1 MKTTSNSTFSA
12 TFDNFNVDWNLGLRH
27 SKRGYIKLQP
37 KELSVLI
44 ELVSNSGQL
53 ITKDHLIAKIW
64 NDQSISDSSIAR
76 CISSIKSQLNIA
88 SPGAELL
95 IRSVYGEGYIFA
107 GEVKTNTNLLT
118 EDSFFCLI
126 NQSPDLIACKD
137 GDGHLIA
144 LNDQAIRT
152 FGLEGND
159 WLGKRGTELTELVRQ
174 SNRDVFYT
182 YFASDDDAWSK
193 KTPSKCLA
201 SISFEG
207 GNAGTLEIIK
217 TPAFH
222 ADGSRKLLVIRGHD
236 VTDLLVSSRKQILAE
251 KVLDNSNDA
260 VLITDIQNNIVQIN
274 RAFTRMTGYS
284 EDDVIGKNPRHFS
297 SGKHGKS
304 FYQSMWREIKID
316 GRWHGEIWDRRKN
329 GEVYPKWLNISTVHD
344 SSGNIINYI
353 GIFSDL
359 TERKATEK
367 KIELL
372 AYHDHVIRL
381 PNNLLLR
388 DRFDKAAAT
397 AKHENTLLAVLLLD
411 LDNFMQVNDSLGP
424 EAGNQLLQKAGR
436 RLNQSIREKD
446 TVSRIGGGKF
456 VILLTDLTTT
466 DKISLIARKLLKSSS
481 KPFAIENIEIVSSIS
496 IGISIYPVDGEN
508 YDKLLM
514 MADASMHH
522 AKNLGRNTF
531 SFFST
536 NLNADSADILQLRS
550 RVMAAIKNSE
560 FTLHY
565 QPRFELESRRV
576 TGLEA
581 LIRWN
586 TADQGF
592 IPPDKFIPIL
602 EESGGIIQVGEW
614 VINEACR
621 QCREWQLAG
630 VAPFRVSVNL
640 SAEQFKK
647 GNIIETVRAAL
658 KTNKLP
664 ARFLEL
670 ELAKSILIQDHNHVF
685 EILTG
690 LKKIGVILSIGEFG
704 TSYASMSILK
714 EFPIDILQ
722 IDKSFVHNMAHDEND
737 AAIVHSI
744 TQLAHSINRAV
755 IAEGVETQEQI
766 DLLLK
771 EGCDEVQGYFCGS
784 PMPPS
789 ELDVVLK
796 NVDPSVSSE

>member
-1 MKTTSNSTFSA
+1 MKTMSNSTFRAS
-12 TFDNFNVDWNLGLRH
+12 FDNFTVDWNLGLRH

-44 ELVSNSGQL
+44 ELVSNSGRL
-53 ITKDHLIAKIW
+53 ITKDHLIMKIW

-76 CISSIKSQLNIA
+76 CISSIKSKLNIA
-88 SPGAELL
+88 SPGSESL
-95 IRSVYGEGYIFA
+95 IRSVYGEGYIFS
-107 GEVKTNTNLLT
+107 GDVKSNVDFLT
-118 EDSFFCLI
+118 EESFCCLI
-126 NQSPDLIACKD
+126 NQSPDLIACKN

-152 FGLEGND
+152 FGLEGKD

-174 SNRDVFYT
+174 CNRDVFYT
-182 YFASDDDAWSK
+182 YFASDDDAWNNTS
-193 KTPSKCLA
+193 PSKYLA
-201 SISFEG
+201 GISLED
-207 GNAGTLEIIK
+207 GNSGTLEITK

-222 ADGSRKLLVIRGHD
+222 ADGSRKLLVIGGRD
-236 VTDLLVSSRKQILAE
+236 VTDLLVSTKKQILAE
-251 KVLDNSNDA
+251 KVLDYSNDA

-297 SGKHGKS
+297 SGKHEKS
-304 FYQSMWREIKID
+304 FYQAMWREIKID

-329 GEVYPKWLNISTVHD
+329 GELYPKWLNISTVHD

-372 AYHDHVIRL
+372 AYHDQVTRL
-381 PNNLLLR
+381 PNNLLLN

-397 AKHENTLLAVLLLD
+397 ASRENTLLAVLLLD
-411 LDNFMQVNDSLGP
+411 LDNFVQVSDSLGH

-436 RLNQSIREKD
+436 RFNQSIREKD
-446 TVSRIGGGKF
+446 TVSRIGAGKF
-456 VILLTDLTTT
+456 AILLTDLTST
-466 DKISLIARKLLKSSS
+466 DKISLIVRKLLKSSS
-481 KPFAIENIEIVSSIS
+481 KPFAIENIEIISSIS
-496 IGISIYPVDGEN
+496 IGISIYPNDSEN
-508 YDKLLM
+508 YDKLFM

-536 NLNADSADILQLRS
+536 NLNADSADILQNRN
-550 RVMAAIKNSE
+550 RVMVATKNSE

-565 QPRFELESRRV
+565 QPRFELKSRRL
-576 TGLEA
+576 TGMEA

-586 TADQGF
+586 TAEHGYV
-592 IPPDKFIPIL
+592 PPDKFIPIL
-602 EESGGIIQVGEW
+602 EETGAIIQVGEW

-621 QCREWQLAG
+621 QCRVWQLAG
-630 VAPFRVSVNL
+630 VSPLRISVNL

-647 GNIIETVRAAL
+647 GNIVETVRAAL
-658 KTNKLP
+658 KSTKLP

-670 ELAKSILIQDHNHVF
+670 ELAKSILIQDHDEIS

-722 IDKSFVHNMAHDEND
+722 IDKSFVHNMADDESD

-744 TQLAHSINRAV
+744 TQLAHSINRTV

-789 ELDVVLK
+789 EFDVLLK
-796 NVDPSVSSE
+796 NADSRISSE